1 MFISISL
8 LYQLLIL
15 QPLLNLLDLK
25 LQSILSHREVVTDLI
40 EEYKAAERPDY
51 VTWGGSSSVSGGGE
65 RERTSSTN
73 VDTRMREELGDR
85 DDL

>member
-1 MFISISL
+1 MI
-8 LYQLLIL
+8 LYIFKPNKTNKTQLIL
-15 QPLLNLLDLK
+15 
-25 LQSILSHREVVTDLI
+25 SYREVVTDLI